1 MIFSI
6 LAINTST
13 TCENCIP
20 VFITTKDL
28 SIKITVEHHELDGIF
43 KQIKNLG
50 MHVKRVK
57 IKDIDSGAFQQL
69 EMVILAPEDLY
80 NRVI

>member
-1 MIFSI
+1 
-6 LAINTST
+6 
-13 TCENCIP
+13 
-20 VFITTKDL
+20 
-28 SIKITVEHHELDGIF
+28 
-43 KQIKNLG
+43 

-80 NRVI
+80 TTELYSSLKEIDRVVSVEVESRYCNKKSEVNSLFV

>member
-1 MIFSI
+1 
-6 LAINTST
+6 
-13 TCENCIP
+13 
-20 VFITTKDL
+20 
-28 SIKITVEHHELDGIF
+28 
-43 KQIKNLG
+43 

-80 NRVI
+80 TTELYSSLKEIVLFQLKWKVDNCKKKG

>member
-1 MIFSI
+1 
-6 LAINTST
+6 
-13 TCENCIP
+13 
-20 VFITTKDL
+20 
-28 SIKITVEHHELDGIF
+28 
-43 KQIKNLG
+43 

-80 NRVI
+80 TTELYSSLKEIDRVVSVEVESRY